1 MQSVIGIDAL
11 TMQIQSR
18 CPKTVFE
25 VIEKRNENG
34 NIYLKIVP
42 KQNNN
47 YIVTIVLP
55 CVVSPNNLE
64 GFTLLDSIKLELV
77 INIIQKDLM
86 FYLGTNDLDKLIV
99 KKLEINAN
107 KRVSKNVDIDM
118 LTEFVARTLLKCR
131 TKNDEGK
138 YISYSQQC
146 EFVHGRQVKGTR
158 TIKKRIID
166 GFKTNRDSTGRFY
179 TKCYNKSREQNIED
193 KMQYW
198 RFELIYTSY
207 GVQQALGLKRQI
219 SLTDVLEREA
229 IVKLIH
235 RYVDDIKDTILPPI
249 RLYLLEAVN
258 LVLDDLKAGTGA
270 YKTLLKYYDIIKY
283 DYRIYRVAMRKY
295 YKIVG
300 NTRESADVQCSRIKR
315 KALEDNIEIFEGT
328 VKELEVLFRE
338 VRLQGM

>member
-1 MQSVIGIDAL
+1 MQAFIGIDAI

-34 NIYLKIVP
+34 HIYLKIIP
-42 KQNNN
+42 KQNNE
-47 YIVTIVLP
+47 YIITIVLP
-55 CVVSPNNLE
+55 CIVSPNNMQ
-64 GFTLLDSIKLELV
+64 GFRLLDCIKLEMV
-77 INIIQKDLM
+77 INTIQKDLM
-86 FYLGTNDLDKLIV
+86 LYLGTKDLSKLIV

-107 KRVSKNVDIDM
+107 KKISKNVDIDM

-131 TKNDEGK
+131 TKNEEGK

-179 TKCYNKSREQNIED
+179 TKVYNKSREQNIED

-198 RFELIYTSY
+198 RFELIYTCY

-219 SLTDVLEREA
+219 SLTDILKRES
-229 IVKLIH
+229 ILKLIQ
-235 RYVDDIKDTILPPI
+235 RYVNDVQDTILPPI
-249 RLYLLEAVN
+249 RLYLIDAVN
-258 LVLDDLKAGTGA
+258 LVLEDLKAGTGA
-270 YKTLLKYYDIIKY
+270 YKTFLKHYDIIKY
-283 DYRIYRVAMRKY
+283 DYRIFRVAMRRY
-295 YKIVG
+295 YRIVG

-315 KALEDNIEIFEGT
+315 KALEDNIEIYEGT